1 MNDEND
7 IIDFIIEKLD
17 LYPEIRYDNSVKDQ
31 ISIFSNYDNGFDIIL
46 YSDEIIST
54 LSLGDFHIDFK
65 HTDHDITTLIHL
77 VFYALVGKI
86 KLEIFCKNNQ
96 PYKFTLHALNDNGDW
111 YIYKSMKSIFYK
123 FWQKT
128 STKHLQNQ
136 FSADFL

>member
-31 ISIFSNYDNGFDIIL
+31 ISIFTNYDNGFDIIL
-46 YSDEIIST
+46 YSDEITST
-54 LSLGDFHIDFK
+54 LLLGDFHIDFK
-65 HTDHDITTLIHL
+65 HTDHDITALIHL
-77 VFYALVGKI
+77 VFYALVGKV

-96 PYKFTLHALNDNGDW
+96 PYKFNLHALNDNGEW
-111 YIYKSMKSIFYK
+111 YVYRSMKSMFYK